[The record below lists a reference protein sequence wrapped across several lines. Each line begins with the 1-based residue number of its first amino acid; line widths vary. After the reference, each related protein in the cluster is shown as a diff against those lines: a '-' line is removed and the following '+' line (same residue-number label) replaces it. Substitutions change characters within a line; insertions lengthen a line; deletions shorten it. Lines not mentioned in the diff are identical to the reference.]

1 MNSNKNLNK
10 NLCPKGRIVK
20 MSKAVKTVFVCNE
33 CGYESAKWMGKCPAC
48 NSWNSFF
55 EQKVEK
61 VTENGVKKIK
71 ERNEPKALNSYKG
84 QEVARIST
92 GFNELDRVLGG
103 GIVKG
108 SLILLGG
115 EPGIGKSTLILE
127 LCDKIKGEGKVLY
140 VSGEESAEQIKLRAD
155 RLNIHNDNILFLGE
169 TDISIINQ
177 NIEEISPKL
186 VIIDSIQTMYSD
198 ELSAAAGSVS
208 QVREITAQIM
218 RMCKSKQITTIIIGH
233 VTKDGTIAGPRVLEH
248 MVDTVLYLEGER
260 YFSYR
265 ILRGVKNRF
274 GSTNEIGMFEMKG
287 EGMVEI
293 TNPSEILIS
302 EREDNPSGSCI
313 VATMEGTRPM
323 LIELQALT
331 TLSVFGIPKR
341 TANGFDYNRLA
352 VMIAVLEKRANL
364 QIGGQDIYVNV
375 VGGIKLNEP
384 SVDLG
389 IVCVCASSFKN
400 IPIPKDTVIMGEV
413 GLTGEVR
420 RINMIEKRLK
430 EAEKLGFKR
439 CIIPENN
446 KKYLEESFK
455 MEIIGVKNIGE
466 ALKILKI
473 K

>member
-1 MNSNKNLNK
+1 MAKTTNKT
-10 NLCPKGRIVK
+10 I
-20 MSKAVKTVFVCNE
+20 FVCNE
-33 CGYESAKWMGKCPAC
+33 CGYESVKWMGKCPAC
-48 NSWNSFF
+48 NSWNTFF
-55 EQKVEK
+55 EQKLEMHS
-61 VTENGVKKIK
+61 ENGIKKIK
-71 ERNEPKALNSYKG
+71 EKNEAKALNSYQGKD
-84 QEVARIST
+84 VARIST

-103 GIVKG
+103 GLVNG

-115 EPGIGKSTLILE
+115 EPGIGKSTLILQ
-127 LCDKIKGEGKVLY
+127 LCDKIHGEGKVLY

-155 RLNIHNDNILFLGE
+155 RLGIKNDDILFLGE
-169 TDISIINQ
+169 TDISA
-177 NIEEISPKL
+177 ISESISELKPKL
-186 VIIDSIQTMYSD
+186 VIIDSIQTMYSE

-218 RMCKSKQITTIIIGH
+218 RICKSQSITTIIIGH

-265 ILRGVKNRF
+265 IIRGVKNRF

-287 EGMVEI
+287 EGLCEI

-302 EREDNPSGSCI
+302 ERDDNPSGSGVI
-313 VATMEGTRPM
+313 ASIEGTRPM

-331 TLSVFGIPKR
+331 SQSVFGIPKR

-352 VMIAVLEKRANL
+352 VLVAVLEKRANL
-364 QIGGQDIYVNV
+364 MLGGQDIYLNV

-384 SVDLG
+384 AVDLG
-389 IVCVCASSFKN
+389 VCCVVASSFKN
-400 IPIPKDTVIMGEV
+400 VPIPKDTVIMGEV
-413 GLTGEVR
+413 GLTGEIR

-430 EAEKLGFKR
+430 ESEKLGFKR

-446 KKYLEESFK
+446 KKYLEEK
-455 MEIIGVKNIGE
+455 YKIEVIGVKNLVE
-466 ALKILKI
+466 ALKVLGI

>member
-1 MNSNKNLNK
+1 M
-10 NLCPKGRIVK
+10 
-20 MSKAVKTVFVCNE
+20 AKTAKTIFVCNE

-48 NSWNSFF
+48 NSWNTFF

-61 VTENGVKKIK
+61 ITENGVKKLK

-84 QEVARIST
+84 QEVSRTST
-92 GFNELDRVLGG
+92 GFGELDRVLGG

-155 RLNIHNDNILFLGE
+155 RLGINNDDILFLGE
-169 TDISIINQ
+169 TDIDIVKE
-177 NIEEISPKL
+177 NIEEMQPKL

-198 ELSAAAGSVS
+198 ELTAAAGSVS
-208 QVREITAQIM
+208 QVREITSQIM
-218 RMCKSKQITTIIIGH
+218 RICKSKQITTIIIGH

-287 EGMVEI
+287 EGLVEI

-302 EREDNPSGSCI
+302 ERDDNPSGSCI
-313 VATMEGTRPM
+313 VASMEGTRPM

-341 TANGFDYNRLA
+341 TANGLDYNRLA
-352 VMIAVLEKRANL
+352 VVIAVLEKRANL
-364 QIGGQDIYVNV
+364 QIGWQDIYVNV
-375 VGGIKLNEP
+375 VSGIKLNEP
-384 SVDLG
+384 SIDLG

-446 KKYLEESFK
+446 KKHLEEKFK
-455 MEIIGVKNIGE
+455 MELIGVKNIGE
-466 ALKILKI
+466 ALRVLGLKNNWSI
-473 K
+473 V

>member
-1 MNSNKNLNK
+1 MA
-10 NLCPKGRIVK
+10 
-20 MSKAVKTVFVCNE
+20 KALKTVFVCNE

-48 NSWNSFF
+48 NSWNTFF
-55 EQKVEK
+55 EQKIDK
-61 VTENGVKKIK
+61 VTENGVKKFK
-71 ERNEPKALNSYKG
+71 ERQEPKALNSYKG
-84 QEVARIST
+84 QDVARVST

-115 EPGIGKSTLILE
+115 EPGIGKSTLILQ
-127 LCDKIKGEGKVLY
+127 LCNKIKAEGKVLY

-155 RLNIHNDNILFLGE
+155 RLGINNDDILFLGE
-169 TDISIINQ
+169 TDISVIKEQIEQII
-177 NIEEISPKL
+177 PKL

-198 ELSAAAGSVS
+198 ELTAAAGSVS
-208 QVREITAQIM
+208 QVREITSQIM
-218 RMCKSKQITTIIIGH
+218 RICKSKSITTIIIGH

-287 EGMVEI
+287 EGLVEI

-302 EREDNPSGSCI
+302 EREDNPSGSVI
-313 VATMEGTRPM
+313 VASMEGTRPM

-341 TANGFDYNRLA
+341 TANGLDYNRLA
-352 VMIAVLEKRANL
+352 VLIAVLEKRANM
-364 QIGGQDIYVNV
+364 QIGGQDIYVNIV
-375 VGGIKLNEP
+375 SGIKLNEP
-384 SVDLG
+384 SIDLG
-389 IVCVCASSFKN
+389 IICSCASSFKN

-430 EAEKLGFKR
+430 ESEKLGFKR
-439 CIIPENN
+439 CIIPKNN
-446 KKYLEESFK
+446 KKYLEEK
-455 MEIIGVKNIGE
+455 YNMDIIGVKDVNE
-466 ALKILKI
+466 ALKVLNLK